1 MLTID
6 IRDFTKTFMFI
17 FFIFCCYKIIVFD
30 EVKQLYFHNRS
41 PDRLNIIL
49 YYLCIYVYK

>member
-6 IRDFTKTFMFI
+6 IRDFTRTFMFI
-17 FFIFCCYKIIVFD
+17 FFILVLQNYCNFD
-30 EVKQLYFHNRS
+30 EVKKLYFHNRS

-49 YYLCIYVYK
+49 YYLYICI